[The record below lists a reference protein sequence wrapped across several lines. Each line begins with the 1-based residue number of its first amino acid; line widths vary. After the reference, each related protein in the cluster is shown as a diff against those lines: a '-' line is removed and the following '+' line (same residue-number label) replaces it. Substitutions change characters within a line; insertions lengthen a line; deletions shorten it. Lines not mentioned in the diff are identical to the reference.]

1 MRIFQ
6 EIRYQL
12 CSVRIVYLFH
22 KLYQHGSNQLKT
34 AKTTTLFFLRK
45 QSKLRKYEEY
55 FQTFIDDFGTFQ
67 KFSYRIFNFDGFPI
81 KANYYDNKH

>member
-12 CSVRIVYLFH
+12 CSVRIVHLFH

-67 KFSYRIFNFDGFPI
+67 KFCIQI
-81 KANYYDNKH
+81 LQIEQK